1 MRKRKTKMT
10 KMMKTARKAV
20 RMRSDM
26 HHEFHALQVK
36 LEGRSRIYQSV
47 ERL

>member
-1 MRKRKTKMT
+1 MRKRMTMMT
-10 KMMKTARKAV
+10 KMMKTARKGV
-20 RMRSDM
+20 RMTSDM

-36 LEGRSRIYQSV
+36 LEGRSRLYQSV